1 MNIDAVAR
9 RLKEPVLTVLAD
21 APVISAYA
29 RNRGWPF
36 ILAWGHRISG
46 IILAAYL
53 LFHIYT
59 LSYLHQPA
67 AYDAQMRVYSLFIF
81 SFLEWA
87 LAVPV
92 AFHALNGGRLI
103 LYEIFGFRN
112 DDLMIRW
119 VFGLGGVYLFVL
131 GLLMITGD
139 QTVSPVFFWLTVLM
153 AGAAAAVLVWSRL
166 KQSGLPWTW
175 KIQRLTGG
183 FLLVMICAHMFFMHL
198 NPSLSHEAG
207 AVIDR
212 MRHIFIKIVDL
223 ALLLAVLFHGG
234 YGLLAI
240 AKDYISSKVLTGLAA
255 LAVIVLMTVFGWIGV
270 KLTLLV

>member
-119 VFGLGGVYLFVL
+119 VFGLGGAYLFVL
-131 GLLMITGD
+131 GLLMIIGD
-139 QTVSPVFFWLTVLM
+139 QTVSPVFFWLTVLTI
-153 AGAAAAVLVWSRL
+153 AAAAAILVWSRL